1 MENKNPSNKPAIIR
15 EIKDNAPFSNY
26 QIYSYITSA
35 LSLFI
40 MGLEFNLY
48 SNFNFPLKI
57 KLTLSNF
64 ESQLLET
71 LIYLGFSFG
80 SITGGTMSNERTK
93 ILKFSPIFVLILHI
107 LMCIF
112 LKEIPM
118 IIFRILIGLSLGSY
132 IPISIT
138 IFAEYR
144 NIYFRGFNLIFIWF
158 FYILSS
164 LIESLLIVIFMPN
177 YEEKRLQLLISILI
191 IFIIPSTIFHFFYSY
206 DSPRHLIF
214 LGENHEGFEIIKN
227 INKRTTITEDEKHE
241 ITNDIFNNV
250 ANKHVEN
257 KLRYLLSHNNEKTS
271 IILIYLLFTI
281 SFSFIGLQNLT
292 PLTKK
297 IIYGELPDT
306 NKKIVINQLII
317 NLICCIGIIPCSFIS
332 EINKIGRKGLMTI
345 CFFGTC
351 IFSLFAI
358 FIKSL
363 YHILIGCCL
372 TFSLTSFAVTFAYII
387 EFYCMRLR
395 DLALGFL
402 IMIFMLFC
410 ILSNVILY
418 FLHNK
423 NYEIPYYI
431 ISIFSLIASI
441 LSFFLP
447 YETGNKPLDILYMT
461 GYDDGY
467 TDFKYNSNSSS
478 AEGSE
483 DESTPISRSKSNE
496 DNDSNKK

>member
-48 SNFNFPLKI
+48 SNFNFPLKT

-93 ILKFSPIFVLILHI
+93 ILKYSPIFVLFFHI
-107 LMCIF
+107 FMCIF
-112 LKEIPM
+112 LKEIPF

-132 IPISIT
+132 INISII

-164 LIESLLIVIFMPN
+164 FIESLLIFIIMPN
-177 YEEKRLQLLISILI
+177 YEEKNLRILI
-191 IFIIPSTIFHFFYSY
+191 LALTIFIIPSTFFHFFYSY

-227 INKRTTITEDEKHE
+227 INKRTTISEDEKHE

-250 ANKHVEN
+250 ANTHVEN

-271 IILIYLLFTI
+271 IILIYWLFAI